1 MDSRRDFSTISPSAK
16 GLLVMK
22 SRTGLPYA
30 KEAADLLWGERGAE
44 AARAEMA
51 KVPSLDRLTLHFEN
65 RYRSLD
71 EALRTSGA
79 TSIIE
84 IASGLSF
91 RGLAMTAAEATHYVD
106 TDLPE
111 MAATKAE
118 LVAKLQKGPLVG
130 TLRVMPLNALDGDSF
145 AAAVDGMPPGPIT
158 VIHEGLLVYLDDAEK
173 TVLAANVRDALL
185 ARGGAW
191 ITADV
196 YVRRPFEVR
205 MPRGDRAQRFLD
217 DHHVEE
223 QKFADWGEADAF
235 FTREGFAIERKL
247 SPSSDPRHSRETWVL
262 VPRA

>member
-1 MDSRRDFSTISPSAK
+1 
-16 GLLVMK
+16 
-22 SRTGLPYA
+22 
-30 KEAADLLWGERGAE
+30 
-44 AARAEMA
+44 MA
-51 KVPSLDRLTLHFEN
+51 KAPSVDVLTQHFQH

-71 EALRTSGA
+71 EALRASGA
-79 TSIIE
+79 ASILE

-91 RGLAMTAAEATHYVD
+91 RGLAMTAKGGTYYLD
-106 TDLPE
+106 TDLPD

-118 LVAKLQKGPLVG
+118 LVAKLERGPLVG
-130 TLRVMPLNALDGDSF
+130 TLRVMALNALDGDAF
-145 AAAVDGMPPGPIT
+145 AAAVEGMPPGPVTI
-158 VIHEGLLVYLDDAEK
+158 IHEGLLVYLDDAEK
-173 TVLAANVRDALL
+173 AVLAANIREALL

-205 MPRGDRAQRFLD
+205 MPRTERAQRFLD

-235 FTREGFAIERKL
+235 FTREGFTIERKL

-262 VPRA
+262 APRA

>member
-1 MDSRRDFSTISPSAK
+1 MDPPRNFSTISPSAK

-30 KEAADLLWGERGAE
+30 KQAADLLWGEQGAE

-51 KVPSLDRLTLHFEN
+51 KTPGLDRLTLHFEN

-79 TSIIE
+79 TRILE
-84 IASGLSF
+84 LASGLSF
-91 RGLAMTAAEATHYVD
+91 RGLAMTTGAATHYVD
-106 TDLPE
+106 TDLAE
-111 MAATKAE
+111 MASTKAG
-118 LVAKLQKGPLVG
+118 LLGRLQHGPLIG
-130 TLRVMPLNALDGDSF
+130 TLRVMALNALDGDAF
-145 AAAVDGMPPGPIT
+145 AAAVEGMPPGPIT
-158 VIHEGLLVYLDDAEK
+158 IIHEGLLVYLDAAEK
-173 TVLAANVRDALL
+173 TVLAENVRAALL

-205 MPRGDRAQRFLD
+205 MPRTEKAQRFLD
-217 DHHVEE
+217 DHRVEE

-235 FTREGFAIERKL
+235 FTQEGFAIERKL
-247 SPSSDPRHSRETWVL
+247 SPSNDPRHSRETWVL